1 MSTAPIV
8 YDYGRPRELHLDAGL
23 AVSETAPRPD
33 ARDRRVDPAEN
44 RLLVD
49 GPHFHL
55 LPLTGPEAEG
65 WLPPRSADS
74 IFPPFSQGCPNG
86 GHPWQP
92 HNTIAC
98 SRHDSIVPP
107 PGHRPHLAV

>member
-55 LPLTGPEAEG
+55 LHLTGPVAEG
-65 WLPPRSADS
+65 WLPQGSADYIFTPLSKGCAIGGEPVKLGES
-74 IFPPFSQGCPNG
+74 IADRKSTRLNSS
-86 GHPWQP
+86 H
-92 HNTIAC
+92 
-98 SRHDSIVPP
+98 
-107 PGHRPHLAV
+107 